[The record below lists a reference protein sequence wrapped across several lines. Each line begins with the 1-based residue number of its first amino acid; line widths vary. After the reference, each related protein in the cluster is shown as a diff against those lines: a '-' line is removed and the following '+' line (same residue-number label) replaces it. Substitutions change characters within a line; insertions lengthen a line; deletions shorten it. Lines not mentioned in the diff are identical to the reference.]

1 MPHENKFPGRVHA
14 ENELSVQTK
23 FDSPHPLQNQI
34 VDGPLTMRSKDPKL
48 V

>member
-1 MPHENKFPGRVHA
+1 MPHEIKFPDRAHA

-23 FDSPHPLQNQI
+23 FASPPPPQNQI
-34 VDGPLTMRSKDPKL
+34 VVPLQLRSKGPK